1 MASKLERVTATG
13 DVTTRRSYLKSVI
26 VTGAVANTVDIR
38 DSSAGPI
45 LATLFLTASGQVDHT
60 FGDADG
66 AGFEKGIHAT
76 LSAAGQVTFEY
87 DEIAG

>member
-1 MASKLERVTATG
+1 MASKLERLTATG

-38 DSSAGPI
+38 DGSTGAI
-45 LATLFLTASGQVDHT
+45 VATLFLAASGQVDHT
-60 FGDADG
+60 FGDAEG
-66 AGFEKGIHAT
+66 VGFTNGIHVT
-76 LSAAGQVTFEY
+76 LSAAGQVSVEY